1 MPGRSKSPAKKP
13 TLAETAMAKA
23 KARRASKSPAPKR
36 KPAAKAASPA
46 ATRGR
51 SKSPAPKRKPA
62 AAAKKASPAATRG
75 RSKSPAPK
83 RKPAAKAAS
92 PAATRGRSK
101 SPAPKRK
108 PAAAAKKASPAK
120 KASATATAMAKAAAR
135 RASKSPAPKRKAAA
149 RTAPSPAASRGRSK
163 SPTAAAAKK
172 KKKSPAAK
180 KAKSRTPSPARLRRA
195 AAAAAEESFFED
207 DEEAVAAT
215 ADGAGNE
222 DAEAAAFQR
231 FMYVVVA
238 LIALTLYLSPA
249 GPAACDGVSLSFIVK
264 GAGDPAPTI
273 MATWKCAAAYNAL
286 HPSYTLALI
295 CGIYVALQTC
305 AIPGPVVLAVV
316 AGGLY
321 GFWGAQLL
329 NAVCAGTGATF
340 CALLSKKWG
349 RGRLRAL
356 GMEQKVAQFRAATMA
371 HEDSLFTYMLMTRV
385 TPVPN
390 VVVNMASPH
399 LGVPLWMLAV
409 TTPIGQFLFNCVWS
423 SLGMT
428 LGVAADKGAD
438 FGAQFAEQKSNIQMM
453 MAAGTTVCALF
464 LLKSRAA
471 AGGDKE

>member
-1 MPGRSKSPAKKP
+1 MPGRSKAPAKKP

-23 KARRASKSPAPKR
+23 KARRA
-36 KPAAKAASPA
+36 
-46 ATRGR
+46 
-51 SKSPAPKRKPA
+51 
-62 AAAKKASPAATRG
+62 
-75 RSKSPAPK
+75 SKSPAPK

-180 KAKSRTPSPARLRRA
+180 KAKSRSPSPARLRRA

-207 DEEAVAAT
+207 DDEAVAAT
-215 ADGAGNE
+215 ADGAGNEAE

-273 MATWKCAAAYNAL
+273 MTTWKCAAAYNAL

-305 AIPGPVVLAVV
+305 CIPGPVVLAVV

-349 RGRLRAL
+349 RSHLRAL

-428 LGVAADKGAD
+428 LGKVAADGGAD
-438 FGAQFAEQKSNIQMM
+438 FGAQFAEQKSNIQMT

>member
-1 MPGRSKSPAKKP
+1 
-13 TLAETAMAKA
+13 MAKA

-62 AAAKKASPAATRG
+62 AAAKKATPV
-75 RSKSPAPK
+75 
-83 RKPAAKAAS
+83 
-92 PAATRGRSK
+92 
-101 SPAPKRK
+101 
-108 PAAAAKKASPAK
+108 K

-149 RTAPSPAASRGRSK
+149 RKAPSPAASRGRSK

-172 KKKSPAAK
+172 KKSPAAK
-180 KAKSRTPSPARLRRA
+180 KTKSRTPSPARMRRA
-195 AAAAAEESFFED
+195 AAAAAKESFFED
-207 DEEAVAAT
+207 DDEAAT
-215 ADGAGNE
+215 ADGAGSDAE

-249 GPAACDGVSLSFIVK
+249 GPAECDGVSLSFIVK

-273 MATWKCAAAYNAL
+273 MTTWKCAAAYNAL

-428 LGVAADKGAD
+428 LGKVAADGGAD